1 MSARAAGVV
10 LLATLLAGCSGTS
23 APPAS
28 QEPLRRAPQ
37 TAPARTGPEVAA
49 PAGTQGCPTTTPTA
63 PVTGGL
69 PELTLGCLTGPGAVS
84 LTGLSAGTP
93 TVLNVWASWCAPCV
107 EEMPL
112 LEQAHVGYGER
123 VRVLGVLTRDPTDG
137 WADILT
143 ETGARYPSVR
153 DDAGAVLAWT
163 GSPGP
168 PVTVFVRA
176 DGTVA
181 FRKIGAVRDLAALQA
196 LVLEHLGV
204 AS

>member
-1 MSARAAGVV
+1 MSVRAAAVV
-10 LLATLLAGCSGTS
+10 LTATLLAGCGGTS
-23 APPAS
+23 APVTS
-28 QEPLRRAPQ
+28 GEPLLRPSQ
-37 TAPARTGPEVAA
+37 TVPARTGPEVAA
-49 PAGTQGCPTTTPTA
+49 PAGTQGCPTTVPA
-63 PVTGGL
+63 AAVPDGL
-69 PELTLGCLTGPGAVS
+69 PELTLGCLTGPGSVS
-84 LTGLSAGTP
+84 LPGLGAGVP

-112 LEQAHVGYGER
+112 LEQAGVGYGGR
-123 VRVLGVLTRDPTDG
+123 LRVLGVLTRDPTDG
-137 WADILT
+137 WAEILT

-153 DDAGAVLAWT
+153 DDAGALLAWT

-204 AS
+204 TA